1 MVKRITAHR
10 RIGLDLLLDDILIAR
25 NTAIAVTIQ
34 QLAQQR
40 EGNIHWHSEEQARFV
55 LMLQLVVNVLSSSA
69 AGVVLANLAALVA
82 GDASLAVLGQTL
94 QTQVP
99 LIALTAVVSFLA
111 AFVKR

>member
-1 MVKRITAHR
+1 MPVR
-10 RIGLDLLLDDILIAR
+10 RAR
-25 NTAIAVTIQ
+25 
-34 QLAQQR
+34 
-40 EGNIHWHSEEQARFV
+40 
-55 LMLQLVVNVLSSSA
+55 SA